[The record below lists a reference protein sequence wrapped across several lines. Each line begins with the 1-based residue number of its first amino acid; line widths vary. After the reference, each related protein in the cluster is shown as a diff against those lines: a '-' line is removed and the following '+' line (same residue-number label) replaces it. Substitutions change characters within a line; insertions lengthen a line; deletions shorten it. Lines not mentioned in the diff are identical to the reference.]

1 MSEGLVYNIQ
11 RLSLHDG
18 PGIRTTVFLKG
29 CPLHCLWC
37 SNPES
42 QSFVPEMLYFE
53 NQCQHCGICV
63 AVCPTGA
70 LSPQDDGTPRC
81 DRRKCLACGACTDAC
96 PHDAR
101 SISGKLMSPGEVIKV
116 VKKDRIH
123 YQNSDGGMTVSG
135 GEPLAQPYFLLEL
148 LKAARED
155 FLHTCLDTCGFAKWE
170 IMEKILKYTDLVLF
184 DVKHLH
190 SAEHQRLTGVDNTL
204 ILDNLKKVAKSG
216 VPVRIRL
223 PLIPGLNDSDKNIM
237 ETGQLVESLGLKD
250 VDLIFYHMLGLNK
263 YKALGMEYRVEDK
276 RTPYAVEHAVRIL
289 ESFSLQVNSSPGEMS
304 RSIIKEREI
313 KICCL

>member
-1 MSEGLVYNIQ
+1 
-11 RLSLHDG
+11 
-18 PGIRTTVFLKG
+18 
-29 CPLHCLWC
+29 
-37 SNPES
+37 
-42 QSFVPEMLYFE
+42 
-53 NQCQHCGICV
+53 
-63 AVCPTGA
+63 
-70 LSPQDDGTPRC
+70 
-81 DRRKCLACGACTDAC
+81 
-96 PHDAR
+96 
-101 SISGKLMSPGEVIKV
+101 MSPGEVIKV